1 MKLMTKLLLGF
12 FAVSSIVLIAGAVGL
27 VTATNIGNFAD
38 MILDEKVP
46 IKDISMEAIISI
58 IAARDACGEYML
70 NTEGLEEVEGEINEF
85 IEDFDMWISMVLY
98 GTESSEFK
106 DSSAGRMYIEDGLHI
121 VSAKGTL
128 QMINLAEKADEYHE
142 VFTDNSMNIIENHNE
157 RLKYNF
163 LYADKSW
170 DIVSFLNLVELQH
183 VRWIEQLEHAIETT
197 TEFTG
202 QTDPTKCFFG
212 KWFYAYEVDDPVLND
227 ILKKLEPEHIAL
239 HNSAKNIN
247 ALKGGNQKEA
257 IYNSDVVPLGE
268 NIKSIF
274 IELHDHTDQKHNGL
288 IESERANM
296 AALGEASSQAE
307 EALEELEE
315 LADVE
320 MLEAMAQADKAQ
332 ETGFL
337 FLVITIIGGVVMAVA
352 IGVFLSKAIMK
363 QIGGD
368 PSFIVSVT
376 KTVADGDLTVNLD
389 TGKEATG
396 VTAALKIMVS
406 NLKDMVRQILDG
418 ASEIASSSEE
428 MSASAQ
434 QLSEGAQT
442 QASTL
447 EETSASV
454 EELTSSIGQ
463 VSGHA
468 QSQSTAVEQS
478 LTSMDQVQKSI
489 EQVTKTLESV
499 SEIVKESVERSKAG
513 AHSVGCVVDAIN
525 LISDGSEKITGIVN
539 VISDIA
545 DRTNLLALNASIEA
559 ARAGEHGRGFAVV
572 ADEVSKLADR
582 SAYSTKEIEALIKES
597 VKNVKDGVELA
608 QESKT
613 SMEHITEG
621 AQKSSDMIA
630 DLSSALDQQVTAN
643 KELSKAINNINEMSQ
658 SISAAT
664 EEQSSNAK
672 QTSKAIENVNDIT
685 QQAASASEQ
694 MASSTEELSG
704 MAQQLQSLVAQFK
717 VYEGEGEARH
727 VEKRGVRELPEPEKP
742 AVKKVLKGEEE
753 VTGIT
758 LSEKK
763 AKIV

>member
-27 VTATNIGNFAD
+27 VTATNIGNNAD
-38 MILDEKVP
+38 LILDEKVP
-46 IKDISMEAIISI
+46 IKDISMEAIISV
-58 IAARDACGEYML
+58 IAGRDACGEYML

-85 IEDFDMWISMVLY
+85 IEDFDMWIAMVLY

-106 DSSAGRMYIEDGLHI
+106 DSSAGRMYTQDGLNI

-128 QMINLAEKADEYHE
+128 QMINLAKDADEHHA
-142 VFTDNSMNIIENHNE
+142 VFSESALALIEARNE
-157 RLKYNF
+157 
-163 LYADKSW
+163 
-170 DIVSFLNLVELQH
+170 E
-183 VRWIEQLEHAIETT
+183 LEH
-197 TEFTG
+197 
-202 QTDPTKCFFG
+202 
-212 KWFYAYEVDDPVLND
+212 YEVLN
-227 ILKKLEPEHIAL
+227 E
-239 HNSAKNIN
+239 
-247 ALKGGNQKEA
+247 QM
-257 IYNSDVVPLGE
+257 
-268 NIKSIF
+268 
-274 IELHDHTDQKHNGL
+274 ELFDKQFVEMD
-288 IESERANM
+288 
-296 AALGEASSQAE
+296 
-307 EALEELEE
+307 EALEVYEVEMVDWEDKDAAMEARIILAKQKGIAEEYGGLKVKDVNLEKELADEFNSLTPEYLAESQHFSSTLKTEYDQFVEEAKIMFEEKDAALNNLEETYTFMDEVDESSTEAAEALERLEE
-315 LADVE
+315 LADAE

-454 EELTSSIGQ
+454 EELTSSIEQ

-478 LTSMDQVQKSI
+478 STSMDQVQKSI

-499 SEIVKESVERSKAG
+499 SEIASESVERSKAG
-513 AHSVGCVVDAIN
+513 AHSVGSVVDAIN
-525 LISDGSEKITGIVN
+525 LISDGSEKITGIVS

-545 DRTNLLALNASIEA
+545 DQTNLLALNASIEA

-572 ADEVSKLADR
+572 ADEVSKLANR
-582 SAYSTKEIEALIKES
+582 SASSTKEIDALIKES

-621 AQKSSDMIA
+621 AQKSSDMIS

-672 QTSKAIENVNDIT
+672 QTSKAIESVNDIT

-694 MASSTEELSG
+694 MAASTEELSG

-717 VYEGEGEARH
+717 VDKEEGEARR
-727 VEKRGVRELPEPEKP
+727 VEKIGVREPPKLAHREKG
-742 AVKKVLKGEEE
+742 VKKEARVVKVEKDKEE
-753 VTGIT
+753 TGIT
-758 LSEKK
+758 LKE
-763 AKIV
+763 AVN